1 MKWQRSSPSQQ
12 SPRNHTNT
20 RAAAADIVDDTANVV
35 AAIVDTGN
43 VGTTVVD
50 TGATAADD
58 DETAEQAPKK
68 AGADNLMSMLDG
80 VSESHDKVGG
90 ILVTDELERLWKLGV
105 FVRLRSQFP
114 EAVPRKVLYDR
125 NHAFATPMHPA
136 FAVNSEAAKYNH
148 GMSIVAMAMDV
159 RVWVMIIEGT
169 LDDESHRKLFFQVQ
183 KDVMN
188 KAFQL
193 EIEAG
198 LREASSKQS
207 KSRATIHSLGSRF
220 KKIHDQWKKDKG
232 ISDEEV
238 DKLVNSKVDGGRPP
252 QRQSSLDGF
261 FGGK

>member
-1 MKWQRSSPSQQ
+1 
-12 SPRNHTNT
+12 
-20 RAAAADIVDDTANVV
+20 
-35 AAIVDTGN
+35 
-43 VGTTVVD
+43 
-50 TGATAADD
+50 
-58 DETAEQAPKK
+58 
-68 AGADNLMSMLDG
+68 MSMLDG

-90 ILVTDELERLWKLGV
+90 ILVSDELERLWKLGV

-114 EAVPRKVLYDR
+114 EAVPCKVLYDR

-148 GMSIVAMAMDV
+148 GMSIVAMAMDA
-159 RVWVMIIEGT
+159 RVWATIIEGT
-169 LDDESHRKLFFQVQ
+169 LDDESHRKLFFQVK

-207 KSRATIHSLGSRF
+207 KSRATIHGLGSRF
-220 KKIHDQWKKDKG
+220 KKIRDQWKKNKG

-238 DKLVNSKVDGGRPP
+238 DKLVNSKVDGRRRP